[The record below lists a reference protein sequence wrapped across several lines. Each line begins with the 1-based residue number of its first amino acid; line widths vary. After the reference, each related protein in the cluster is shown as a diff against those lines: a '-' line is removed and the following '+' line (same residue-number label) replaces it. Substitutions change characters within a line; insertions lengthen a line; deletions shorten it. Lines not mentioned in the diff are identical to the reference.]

1 MAGGMF
7 MLPDAPSD
15 ANAAPASAKGDA
27 ESSAAPNSPL
37 FLYLLTFC
45 STIGGFLFG
54 YDTGVI
60 SGALV
65 LLKGPDAFNLTALQS
80 ESVVS
85 AAVLGA
91 IVGAALSSCGNH
103 ALGRKPVILLS
114 SLLFTLGSV
123 LMGVAASF
131 PALLAGRLAVG
142 VGIGFSSMTV
152 PLYIAEVSPPHVRGR
167 LVSLNT
173 LLVTGGQFFACVLAA
188 LLSRVPDGWRYML
201 GLAAVPA
208 AVQFVGFLLLPESPR
223 YLLSR
228 GTASSKAAA
237 WAALVRIRGTA
248 DVEAEFG
255 HIESEVK
262 RAESAAL
269 DVWQELRSPSVV
281 RALTLGCFLQA
292 LQQLCGINTVMYY
305 GATIIQMAGFADP
318 ATAIW
323 LAAVVSFSNFL
334 FTFVGIYLVDRAGR
348 RLLTL
353 ASLAGVVL
361 SLLALGASFYAA
373 DALSTPVARAGD
385 GECGAAG
392 SCFSCVASAA
402 CGFCGVGASNDGAAV
417 RNVCVPGGAASP
429 TTGFAC
435 AAGQWAYASCPRDS
449 RGPGVLILA
458 TLFIYLACFASGM
471 GCMPWTINAEIYP
484 LRVRSFALS
493 VSTSVNWLSNL
504 LVSFTFLSVIDALA
518 PHGAF
523 WLYALLAALGFAF
536 LWRELPETK
545 GLALEEVQRI
555 FERRLNYE
563 KIAGAS

>member
-1 MAGGMF
+1 MTNDG
-7 MLPDAPSD
+7 
-15 ANAAPASAKGDA
+15 ASGA
-27 ESSAAPNSPL
+27 L
-37 FLYLLTFC
+37 WRRQ
-45 STIGGFLFG
+45 
-54 YDTGVI
+54 GVI

-65 LLKGPDAFNLTALQS
+65 LLKSPEAFNLTALES

-103 ALGRKPVILLS
+103 VFGRKPVILLS

-123 LMGVAASF
+123 LMGVATTF

-173 LLVTGGQFFACVLAA
+173 LLVTGGQFFACVLDAM
-188 LLSRVPDGWRYML
+188 LSRVPDGWRYML

-208 AVQFVGFLLLPESPR
+208 AVQLLGFLLLPESPR

-228 GTASSKAAA
+228 GTAHSKEAA

-248 DVEAEFG
+248 DVETEFS
-255 HIESEVK
+255 HIENEVK
-262 RAESAAL
+262 RSKGADTL
-269 DVWQELRSPSVV
+269 NVWREIRSPSVV

-305 GATIIQMAGFADP
+305 GATIIQMAGFSDP

-323 LAAVVSFSNFL
+323 LSAVVSFSNFL

-348 RLLTL
+348 RILTL

-373 DALSTPVARAGD
+373 EALSTPVATV
-385 GECGAAG
+385 GEGACGAAV
-392 SCFSCVASAA
+392 SCFDCVANAA
-402 CGFCGVGASNDGAAV
+402 CGFCALGANGDGAAV
-417 RNVCVPGGAASP
+417 RNTCVLGDALSPLGSSQGFVCAK
-429 TTGFAC
+429 
-435 AAGQWAYASCPRDS
+435 GQWAYASCPRDS
-449 RGPGVLILA
+449 SGPGWLILA

-493 VSTSVNWLSNL
+493 LATSVNWVSNL

-523 WLYALLAALGFAF
+523 WLYALLAALGFVF

-545 GLALEEVQRI
+545 GLALEEIQRI
-555 FERRLNYE
+555 FERRLQYE
-563 KIAGAS
+563 KIDRE